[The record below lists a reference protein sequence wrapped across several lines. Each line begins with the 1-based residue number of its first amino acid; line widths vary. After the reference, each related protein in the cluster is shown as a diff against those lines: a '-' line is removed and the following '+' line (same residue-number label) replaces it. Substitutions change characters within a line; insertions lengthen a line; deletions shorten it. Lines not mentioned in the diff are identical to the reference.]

1 MSENSKFPT
10 RLGLDIGTNSIGW
23 WLYRTDGNCIT
34 EVIDGGVRIFSD
46 GRKSGPDWKRR
57 PSLAVDWRMA
67 RSARR
72 MRDRYLR
79 RRTSLMRKLSE
90 AGLMP
95 INPDVAKT
103 LELLDPYELRARGLN
118 EALPLPYLG
127 RALFHLNQRR
137 GFKSNRKIDRGDNE
151 SGKIK
156 DATARLDQAMMIK
169 YARTYGEFLHMCR
182 SDKPG
187 KPGNKQK
194 TNKDGSC
201 LDHLRTK
208 PVRTRLTLAQRDDS
222 GEKKEGYDFYPDRR
236 HLEEEFETL
245 WKAQSAFHPDV
256 LTDDLKKA
264 LFETIFH
271 QRPLRDPEIGLCLFS
286 GQHDVPSDEKRLPKA
301 HPLTQRR
308 VLFETV
314 NNLRITADGREKRSL
329 TLEQRDQI
337 IHALDNRKAT
347 KDLKSMELSFNAL
360 GKVIKLAPYEYF
372 TLETATRDAIACDLV
387 RASLSH
393 PDRFGPNWSTLDP
406 DAQWEVI
413 RRIRR
418 VQSDADHEVLR
429 AWLIKTHE
437 LDGDHAWATAT
448 APLPEGFGRLG
459 ETASRKI
466 LDVLKVKVVTY
477 DKAVAACGWHH
488 SDHRTGE
495 VLDQLPY
502 YGAILQRHVIPG
514 SARPEDDDIT
524 RFGRI
529 TNPTVHIGLNQLR
542 RLVNKIIDVHGKPDQ
557 IVVELARDLK
567 QSEKKKL
574 DVQKRIKNN
583 TDAARKRSKQLAD
596 LGQRDTGHNRMLLR
610 LYEDLGP
617 VLGTRCCPYTGKPIS
632 VTMLFDGSCDV
643 DHILPYSRTMD
654 DSFANRTLC
663 LRQANREKTNKTPWE
678 IWGET
683 SQWDNIVANLKNLPD
698 NKRWRFAPDAM
709 ERFEGENDFL
719 DRALVDTQYL
729 SKIAR
734 TYLDTL
740 YTKDGHVW
748 VVPGRL
754 TEKLRRHW
762 GLNSLL
768 PDHNKGTAKVKN
780 RTDHRHHAID
790 AAVIAA
796 TDPGLI
802 QRISKAAGRD
812 EGNGLG
818 AEEVAR
824 TIPEPWEGFRTDIG
838 TQLNRIVVSHRANH
852 GRIDPEAKKQG
863 RDSTTGQL
871 HNDTAYGIVDE
882 QKVVSRIP
890 FSDLKVN
897 DINESSKGK
906 YIRDPYLR
914 NLLAEATAG
923 KEIPKGF
930 EAALA
935 EFVASEYLPNG
946 KYNPYLGTRHVRLVD
961 EQRVVSCIPLLSL
974 TADNIAETLKW
985 KSIRDTYLQE
995 FLADAIVGKDTP
1007 KEIEAALAEFAA
1019 SEHLPNGKYN
1029 PYRGIRHVRLIQ
1041 NLQSSARIEIKNKD
1055 GKPYKAFKGDSNHC
1069 YDIWR
1074 MPDGKFKAQ
1083 VITSFEAHNEFIHR
1097 RPHSAAKLLLRV
1109 FKRDMVAIE
1118 RDGKTLICYVQSMHV
1133 KNGLCLVPHIEA
1145 NADARSRSKNDP
1157 FRFIQ
1162 MRADPLMKAEVRRI
1176 LVDETGRFR
1185 DPRPNHLIK

>member
-1 MSENSKFPT
+1 MP
-10 RLGLDIGTNSIGW
+10 
-23 WLYRTDGNCIT
+23 
-34 EVIDGGVRIFSD
+34 
-46 GRKSGPDWKRR
+46 PD
-57 PSLAVDWRMA
+57 PVA
-67 RSARR
+67 
-72 MRDRYLR
+72 
-79 RRTSLMRKLSE
+79 
-90 AGLMP
+90 
-95 INPDVAKT
+95 AKT
-103 LELLDPYELRARGLN
+103 LELLDPYELRTRGLD

-127 RALFHLNQRR
+127 RAFFHLNQRR
-137 GFKSNRKIDRGDNE
+137 GFKSNRKTDRGDNKKE
-151 SGKIK
+151 RGKIK
-156 DATARLDQAMMIK
+156 KATTRLDQEMKAK
-169 YARTYGEFLHMCR
+169 GARTYGEFLHMCR
-182 SDKPG
+182 SDKPE
-187 KPGNKQK
+187 KSDNKQK

-201 LDHLRTK
+201 LDHRRTK
-208 PVRTRLTLAQRDDS
+208 PVRTRLSLARRGDS
-222 GEKKEGYDFYPDRR
+222 EKEETGYDFYPDRR
-236 HLEEEFETL
+236 HLEEEFEKL
-245 WKAQSAFHPDV
+245 WKKQVHYHRLRKLPFIGPLLWAAQSTCHPDV

-264 LFETIFH
+264 LSETIFH
-271 QRPLRDPEIGLCLFS
+271 QRLLGGQKIGLCLFS

-314 NNLRITADGREKRSL
+314 NNLRITADGREKRPL

-393 PDRFGPNWSTLDP
+393 PDRFGPKWSTLDP

-413 RRIRR
+413 RRIRA
-418 VQSDADHEVLR
+418 VQSNTDHEGLC
-429 AWLIKTHE
+429 AWLIETHG
-437 LDGDHAWATAT
+437 LDEDHASATSK

-466 LDVLKVKVVTY
+466 LDVLKAKVVTY
-477 DKAVAACGWHH
+477 DKAVTACGWHH

-542 RLVNKIIDVHGKPDQ
+542 RLVNKIITVYGKPDQ
-557 IVVELARDLK
+557 IVVELARELK
-567 QSEKKKL
+567 QSDKQKQ
-574 DVQKRIKNN
+574 DAQKRIREN
-583 TDAARKRSKQLAD
+583 TDAARKRSEQLAE
-596 LGQRDTGHNRMLLR
+596 LGQPDTGGNRMLLR
-610 LYEDLGP
+610 LYEELGP
-617 VLGTRCCPYTGKPIS
+617 AIGPRCCPYTGKPIS

-643 DHILPYSRTMD
+643 DHILPYSRTLD

-663 LRQANREKTNKTPWE
+663 LREANREKTNKTPWE
-678 IWGET
+678 VWGET
-683 SQWDNIVANLKNLPD
+683 PKWDNIAANLKNLPK
-698 NKRWRFAPDAM
+698 NKRWRFAPGAM
-709 ERFEGENDFL
+709 ERFEGENEFL
-719 DRALVDTQYL
+719 DRALVDTQHL
-729 SKIAR
+729 SSIAR
-734 TYLDTL
+734 TYLDAL
-740 YTKDGHVW
+740 YTEGGHVW

-754 TEKLRRHW
+754 TEMLRRHW

-768 PDHNKGTAKVKN
+768 PDHNKGTAKAKN

-796 TDPGLI
+796 TDRGLV
-802 QRISKAAGRD
+802 QRLSRAAGRD

-818 AEEVAR
+818 AEQVAR
-824 TIPEPWEGFRTDIG
+824 TTPEPWEGFRTDIG
-838 TQLNRIVVSHRANH
+838 TQLNRIVVSHRADH

-882 QKVVSRIP
+882 QKVVSRTP
-890 FSDLKVN
+890 LLSLTVG
-897 DINESSKGK
+897 DIAGTSKGK
-906 YIRDPYLR
+906 NIRDPYLQQ
-914 NLLAEATAG
+914 LLAEATAG
-923 KEIPKGF
+923 KETPKEI

-935 EFVASEYLPNG
+935 EFAASGKLPNG

-961 EQRVVSCIPLLSL
+961 EQRVVSRTPLLSL
-974 TADNIAETLKW
+974 TADNIAGTSKR

-995 FLADAIVGKDTP
+995 LLDEVTASKDTP

-1019 SEHLPNGKYN
+1019 SVKLSNGKHN
-1029 PYRGIRHVRLIQ
+1029 PYQGIRHVRLIES
-1041 NLQSSARIEIKNKD
+1041 LQSSARVEIKNKD
-1055 GKPYKAFKGDSNHC
+1055 GTPYKAYKGDSNHC
-1069 YDIWR
+1069 YEIWK
-1074 MPDGKFKAQ
+1074 MPDGKPKAR
-1083 VITSFEAHNEFIHR
+1083 VITTFEAHGNVVS
-1097 RPHSAAKLLLRV
+1097 RPHPAAKRLLRI

-1118 RDGKTLICYVQSMHV
+1118 RGGEAMICYVQKFESHRIF
-1133 KNGLCLVPHIEA
+1133 LAPHTES
-1145 NADARSRSKNDP
+1145 NADARSRDKNDD
-1157 FRFIQ
+1157 FHLIQ
-1162 MRADPLMKAEVRRI
+1162 MGTGPVLKARLRRV
-1176 LVDETGRFR
+1176 LVDEMGRLR
-1185 DPRPNHLIK
+1185 DPGPPN